1 MIWAL
6 NSFKKVSSYYNYTME
21 LLKDRYRIEKK
32 LGSGSFSVVYM
43 GTDIKLNRK
52 VAIKQIKITT
62 DTSKIT
68 PEIEIMKKLNHPNI
82 VKYYDAI
89 ETNNCMYIV
98 MEYCNAGSLQ
108 DVINLNEK
116 MGKNKNFN
124 REANTYYFMTQFK
137 DALNYVREMGYIHR
151 DIKPM
156 NVLLSKEVSL
166 TNDGLSGSMETDS
179 GVLNIL
185 FGACEENVSSNTE
198 IDYDCT
204 KSNLNYKLTVKLA
217 DFGLARQYVDNTQ
230 SLMRTYCGSPRYMGP
245 ELLLSME
252 YNSKTDL
259 WSCGVMM
266 YEMLFGVGP
275 LEAKTLEHLK
285 KKVRKDEIN
294 FHLNRNY
301 SADCFDLLT
310 KLLDKDYET
319 RIEWDQFFT
328 HHWFRMWER
337 HTNLNSSIEEKAPN
351 MPTKSTT
358 KAITIPKSS
367 NLTKMT
373 VSDYTRIPT
382 TPKSYAEY
390 HNLLKKGSVSPST
403 PTSSTPSSSSS
414 NNSLSPNSPLFGNKF
429 INQQALQKSLSTF
442 SI

>member
-1 MIWAL
+1 
-6 NSFKKVSSYYNYTME
+6 ME
-21 LLKDRYRIEKK
+21 LLKNRYRIEKQK

-43 GTDIKLNRK
+43 GTDINLNRK
-52 VAIKQIKITT
+52 VAIKQIQITT
-62 DTSKIT
+62 DTTKIT
-68 PEIEIMKKLNHPNI
+68 PEIEIMKQLNHPNI
-82 VKYYDAI
+82 VRYYDVI
-89 ETNNCMYIV
+89 ETAGYMYIV

-116 MGKNKNFN
+116 MNKDKNFN
-124 REANTYYFMTQFK
+124 REANTYYFMTQLK
-137 DALNYVREMGYIHR
+137 DALSYVRETGYIHR

-166 TNDGLSGSMETDS
+166 NASMETDS
-179 GVLNIL
+179 GDLNIL
-185 FGACEENVSSNTE
+185 FGERENIISNTE

-204 KSNLNYKLTVKLA
+204 KPNLNYKLTVKLA
-217 DFGLARQYVDNTQ
+217 DFGLARQYIDDTQ

-294 FHLNRNY
+294 FHLNKNY
-301 SADCFDLLT
+301 TANCFDLLT

-328 HHWFRMWER
+328 HAWFKMWER
-337 HTNLNSSIEEKAPN
+337 QVSLGASVEEKTLVVPI
-351 MPTKSTT
+351 KSTT
-358 KAITIPKSS
+358 KAISIPKSS

-382 TPKSYAEY
+382 APKSYAEY
-390 HNLLKKGSVSPST
+390 HNLLKKGTVSISPST
-403 PTSSTPSSSSS
+403 PSPSTPSSSSS